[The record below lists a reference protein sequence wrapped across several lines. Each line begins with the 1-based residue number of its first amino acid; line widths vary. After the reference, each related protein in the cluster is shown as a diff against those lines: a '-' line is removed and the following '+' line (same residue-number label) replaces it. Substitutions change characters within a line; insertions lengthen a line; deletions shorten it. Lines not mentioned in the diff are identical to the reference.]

1 MAAQSYSW
9 DVNVD
14 GGIYKV
20 EFEKNKISIN
30 GGEGVKLNKFKS
42 KSMFPNSQY
51 FLPLG
56 NKEAVLN
63 IRQGGAP
70 VLTIDGRDCNTGE
83 PFELS
88 KMPGWGWVFIVLH
101 VINFFM
107 LIGGA
112 IGGALCGGLCVVS
125 AGIASNGEKTTRK
138 RVAGC
143 VILWLVASVVELIL
157 AIILL
162 LLRSGI

>member
-125 AGIASNGEKTTRK
+125 AGIASNGEKTTGK

>member
-9 DVNVD
+9 NITVD
-14 GGIYKV
+14 EMTYRV
-20 EFEKNKISIN
+20 DFVKNKISIN

-51 FLPLG
+51 FLQLG
-56 NKEAVLN
+56 NKEAILN
-63 IRQGGAP
+63 IRQGGDP

-112 IGGALCGGLCVVS
+112 IGGALCGGLCVIS
-125 AGIASNGEKTTRK
+125 AGIASNGEKTTGK

-143 VILWLVASVVELIL
+143 VILWLVASVIELIL
-157 AIILL
+157 VIILL
-162 LLRSGI
+162 SLRSGM

>member
-1 MAAQSYSW
+1 MAAQAYSW

-14 GGIYKV
+14 GNIYKV
-20 EFEKNKISIN
+20 EFAKNKISIN
-30 GGEGVKLNKFKS
+30 GGEGVKINKFKS

-63 IRQGGAP
+63 IRQGADP
-70 VLTIDGRDCNTGE
+70 VLTIDGRDCKTGE
-83 PFELS
+83 PFTLS

-101 VINFFM
+101 VINFFI

-112 IGGALCGGLCVVS
+112 IGGALCGGLCVIS
-125 AGIASNGEKTTRK
+125 AGIASNGGKTTGK
-138 RVAGC
+138 KVAGC
-143 VILWLVASVVELIL
+143 VILWLVASVIEFIL
-157 AIILL
+157 AIILASL
-162 LLRSGI
+162 LSGM